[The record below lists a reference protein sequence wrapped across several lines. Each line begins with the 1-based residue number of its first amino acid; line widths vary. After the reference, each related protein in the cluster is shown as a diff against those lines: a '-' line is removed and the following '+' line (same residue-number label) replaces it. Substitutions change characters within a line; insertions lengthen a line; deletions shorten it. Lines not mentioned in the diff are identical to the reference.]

1 MCSARLQERR
11 SGFGEGQSGGSG
23 RSPPPPSAE
32 IPHPAALLCA
42 EEGRPPPP
50 RGLGGSNRNSAPNET
65 PNPSIPVR
73 LSEPLCGF
81 WIPRASLCHPP
92 PPPQTQPKKQ
102 NEAQMLKSAPGQSW
116 FLLGEG
122 NLFALVL
129 PIPVSANAEGGS
141 YERFAFMSR
150 AGTSG

>member
-1 MCSARLQERR
+1 MEKCKAGGAAAHLHLRARKFRTPRR
-11 SGFGEGQSGGSG
+11 CFARRRGGLRLPGASGAQTAIRPQMKPQIRASPCGF
-23 RSPPPPSAE
+23 RSPC
-32 IPHPAALLCA
+32 AAF
-42 EEGRPPPP
+42 
-50 RGLGGSNRNSAPNET
+50 GSLVLPFFT
-65 PNPSIPVR
+65 
-73 LSEPLCGF
+73 
-81 WIPRASLCHPP
+81 P